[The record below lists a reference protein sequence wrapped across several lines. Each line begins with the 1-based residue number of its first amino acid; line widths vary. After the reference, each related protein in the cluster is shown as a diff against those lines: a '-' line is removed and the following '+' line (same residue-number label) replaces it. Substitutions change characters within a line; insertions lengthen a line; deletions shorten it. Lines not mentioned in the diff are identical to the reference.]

1 MFVTFFNVNRA
12 DICFFPKH
20 QETYLCFIQLLN
32 MIVSSS
38 ETEESHMFNI
48 LIEILLLQRA
58 LSTLNDLSILIIS
71 LFLNLI
77 NESLVLVK

>member
-1 MFVTFFNVNRA
+1 
-12 DICFFPKH
+12 
-20 QETYLCFIQLLN
+20 

-48 LIEILLLQRA
+48 LIEILLLHRA
-58 LSTLNDLSILIIS
+58 LSTLHDLSILIIS
-71 LFLNLI
+71 LFLKLI

>member
-1 MFVTFFNVNRA
+1 
-12 DICFFPKH
+12 
-20 QETYLCFIQLLN
+20 
-32 MIVSSS
+32 MIVISS

-58 LSTLNDLSILIIS
+58 LSTLNDLSILIS

>member
-1 MFVTFFNVNRA
+1 
-12 DICFFPKH
+12 
-20 QETYLCFIQLLN
+20 

-58 LSTLNDLSILIIS
+58 LSTLNDLSILIS

>member
-1 MFVTFFNVNRA
+1 
-12 DICFFPKH
+12 
-20 QETYLCFIQLLN
+20 